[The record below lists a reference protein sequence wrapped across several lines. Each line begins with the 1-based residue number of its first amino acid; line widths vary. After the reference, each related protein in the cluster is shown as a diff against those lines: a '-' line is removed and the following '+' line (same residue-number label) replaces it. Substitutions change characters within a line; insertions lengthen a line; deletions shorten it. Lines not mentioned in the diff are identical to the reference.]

1 MSIDFLACFS
11 MISSSLSLLAS
22 CSWRELLP
30 DLAAVLERGQYVTCM
45 QDRYFMSCLL
55 PKGWVEDNTSH
66 RHCVASL
73 ISFNAHQVQPE
84 AGSPVPAKELLQS
97 SLTPKHGLSEIDVIG
112 NRRHGD

>member
-11 MISSSLSLLAS
+11 MISSSVSLLVS

-30 DLAAVLERGQYVTCM
+30 DLAAVLERSQCVTCTEGG
-45 QDRYFMSCLL
+45 YFMSCLL
-55 PKGWVEDNTSH
+55 PKGWVEDDTSH

-97 SLTPKHGLSEIDVIG
+97 SLTPKHRLSEIHVIG
-112 NRRHGD
+112 NRRHDG